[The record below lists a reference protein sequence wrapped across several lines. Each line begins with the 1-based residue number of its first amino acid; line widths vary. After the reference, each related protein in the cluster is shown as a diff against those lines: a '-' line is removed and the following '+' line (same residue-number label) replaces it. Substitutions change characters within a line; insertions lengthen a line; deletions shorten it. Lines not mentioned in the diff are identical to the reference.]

1 MAGVNKVIVLGN
13 LTRDPET
20 SYTQSGMAICKFS
33 IATSKKVKGEEVTSF
48 HRCTAFK
55 KTAELINQY
64 VTKGQQLYVEGELS
78 YGSYEKDGVTHYT
91 TDIIVN
97 QFTFIGGKKQQQS
110 QGFQN
115 QNQQQGFQQQRAQ
128 DDIPF

>member
-1 MAGVNKVIVLGN
+1 MAGVNKVIILGN

-33 IATSKKVKGEEVTSF
+33 IATSKKKKDGTEVTSF
-48 HRCTAFK
+48 HRCTAFQK
-55 KTAELINQY
+55 QAELINQY
-64 VTKGQQLYVEGELS
+64 VTKGQQLYVDGELS
-78 YGSYEKDGVTHYT
+78 YGQYDKDGVTHYT

-97 QFTFIGGKKQQQS
+97 QFTFIGSKKQPQQQS

-115 QNQQQGFQQQRAQ
+115 QGFQGGQG
-128 DDIPF
+128 